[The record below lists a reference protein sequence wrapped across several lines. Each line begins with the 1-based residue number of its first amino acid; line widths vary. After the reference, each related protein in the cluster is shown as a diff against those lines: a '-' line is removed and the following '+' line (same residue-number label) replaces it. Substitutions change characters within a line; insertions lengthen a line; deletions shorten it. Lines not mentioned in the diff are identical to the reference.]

1 MCTVRPSGATL
12 SGVRSSTSPL
22 KIRLDVVGER
32 ALRYWIT
39 AEPDIVHRVTP
50 LLAGPVPTTPDA
62 VSEEFDGGVTLRAAG
77 ASLHVEIPPIGGPM
91 VRVLDRSGVEVGAVG
106 GGEADLYGTWDSSRR
121 GAAALR
127 PRAIPSPPRCSPW
140 APARRSTDQDTC
152 STVANGLRVI
162 TDQLTR
168 WRTEVPGP

>member
-32 ALRYWIT
+32 AFRYWIT

-106 GGEADLYGTWDSSRR
+106 GGEADLYGTWDSF
-121 GAAALR
+121 
-127 PRAIPSPPRCSPW
+127 PTWRCRT
-140 APARRSTDQDTC
+140 PAEGHPF
-152 STVANGLRVI
+152 A
-162 TDQLTR
+162 
-168 WRTEVPGP
+168 TEVLSLGAGEAVHGSGYVLDSCEWSPRDHGPAHSVAD